1 MNLGQLEDSA
11 FHLYY
16 EWVEEQ
22 LYLMELQQQE
32 QDSQYESGFFNYHA
46 LEDSSDD

>member
-1 MNLGQLEDSA
+1 VNLGQLEDSA

-16 EWVEEQ
+16 EWCDEQ
-22 LYLMELQQQE
+22 LRKIESERE
-32 QDSQYESGFFNYHA
+32 QLDREYESGFFNYT

>member
-22 LYLMELQQQE
+22 LYLMEVQQE
-32 QDSQYESGFFNYHA
+32 QQDNEYESGWVSYING
-46 LEDSSDD
+46 EDD